1 MDVASATYSAMAI
14 TGCLLKLHQMSL
26 SFLRYLAIALIVL
39 LLDQLSKW
47 SALSHLQMGVPE
59 PVLPF
64 LNWLLVFNPG
74 AAFSF
79 LAQGSGWQRWFFTVL
94 GLGAAIYIVYLL
106 YKSQN
111 EKNLCFAQIGRAHV

>member
-1 MDVASATYSAMAI
+1 MK
-14 TGCLLKLHQMSL
+14 LKL
-26 SFLRYLAIALIVL
+26 LRYLVLATLVL

-47 SALSHLQMGVPE
+47 AALGNLQMGVPE
-59 PVLPF
+59 PILPF
-64 LNWLLVFNPG
+64 LNWLLLLNPG

-106 YKSQN
+106 YKSQS
-111 EKNLCFAQIGRAHV
+111 EKMLYFVPGFRIRIRILIRIQSKYFYFFKKKPQFFG